1 MELTRQM
8 AETTRLFNVSLRP
21 EMEFSWLSPARN
33 LAASR
38 GCPSRAERKAQDEMR
53 ITENTPV
60 RLTLRDRTLWISVVC
75 FAAAGFQ
82 VAWFAA
88 HDGTLSELVPAA
100 LSVAFGL
107 AFLRATD
114 VTLDKIGRICAM
126 RRFDIIRA
134 MRKQLAFHEIMDI
147 KIEVCPGDSISCRL
161 SLVTAT
167 VVVPLTVGYEP
178 DLPRHN
184 AMRDTLLDV
193 LCGDA
198 LRPASVDPILALVAE
213 GRIIDAIK
221 VLRLHDRLSLSVA
234 GEDVV
239 LL

>member
-1 MELTRQM
+1 M
-8 AETTRLFNVSLRP
+8 
-21 EMEFSWLSPARN
+21 
-33 LAASR
+33 
-38 GCPSRAERKAQDEMR
+38 
-53 ITENTPV
+53 
-60 RLTLRDRTLWISVVC
+60 
-75 FAAAGFQ
+75 
-82 VAWFAA
+82 AWFAA

-114 VTLDKIGRICAM
+114 VTLDKIGRICAV

-167 VVVPLTVGYEP
+167 VVVPLIVGYEP

-198 LRPASVDPILALVAE
+198 PGELRSIRSLVWSRRAASSTPSRCC
-213 GRIIDAIK
+213 GCTT
-221 VLRLHDRLSLSVA
+221 
-234 GEDVV
+234 G
-239 LL
+239 